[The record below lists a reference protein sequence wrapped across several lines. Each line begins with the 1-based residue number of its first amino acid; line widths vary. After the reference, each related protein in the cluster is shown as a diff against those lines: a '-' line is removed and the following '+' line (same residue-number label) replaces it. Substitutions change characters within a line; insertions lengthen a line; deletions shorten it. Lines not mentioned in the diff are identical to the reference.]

1 MDPPPHHDPLRGQQC
16 PLEQQVEHLKQ
27 SALGVVQL
35 LLEQHLVVQ
44 MITA

>member
-1 MDPPPHHDPLRGQQC
+1 MDPPPHHDPLRGQWC

-35 LLEQHLVVQ
+35 LLGQHLVVQ
-44 MITA
+44 LITA